1 MSRITPRAS
10 ASGRSPLLV
19 SSAIA
24 VVITRVTPSM
34 LPPTIITAPTSEAA
48 RPKPASTTVSER
60 QAQVPEQ
67 RGHGARRRDA
77 ERGELLAVFAPRVLD
92 ELARECRDDRQHEE
106 RLRDD
111 DRRAA

>member
-1 MSRITPRAS
+1 MRTMPRAS

-48 RPKPASTTVSER
+48 RPKPASTTVRSEKR
-60 QAQVPEQ
+60 VSHSSV
-67 RGHGARRRDA
+67 GTARSARDA
-77 ERGELLAVFAPRVLD
+77 ERGELLAVLAPGVLD
-92 ELARECRDDRQHEE
+92 DLARERGDDGDHEQ
-106 RLRDD
+106 RLRDHD
-111 DRRAA
+111 GRRA